1 MPWPWLWRPTT
12 RKDQISQPRQ
22 KTKSLE
28 NQAQKLDLCFVG
40 NENHQC
46 FMRREDVRSKQ
57 YFKLEYVLHD
67 GQGEKRK
74 GFLELSILLA
84 LARRPT
90 AMIGE

>member
-1 MPWPWLWRPTT
+1 M
-12 RKDQISQPRQ
+12 
-22 KTKSLE
+22 KSLE
-28 NQAQKLDLCFVG
+28 NQAQKFDLCFVG

-46 FMRREDVRSKQ
+46 FLHREDVRAKQ